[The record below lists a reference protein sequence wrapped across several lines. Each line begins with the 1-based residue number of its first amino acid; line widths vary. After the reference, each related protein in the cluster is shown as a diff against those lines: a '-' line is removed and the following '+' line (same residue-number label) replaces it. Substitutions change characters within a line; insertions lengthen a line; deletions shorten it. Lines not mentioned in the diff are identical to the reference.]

1 MRYVEIG
8 EMKEG
13 LRRVAEFLIPD
24 GRLAYHWDYSDKAG
38 LWGYLNSCGELI
50 VPPQYIYAGDMYC
63 GMAFVCR
70 GEWTIDKKWDN
81 GVHIGDYWSDVM
93 LWGAVDENGREI
105 IPCKFDELLDLD
117 NDREFIGAHY
127 GGWENGAWGI
137 IDRKGNWLVEPVF
150 EDLGYDSMGSLI
162 IFYDKDKW
170 DDGLMGVYDI
180 KKQKVVFEPIY
191 DTIYFDTYTKTIEL
205 VFEDAEKRESVTRW
219 VKKNGMEIAKRV
231 IKWR

>member
-1 MRYVEIG
+1 
-8 EMKEG
+8 
-13 LRRVAEFLIPD
+13 
-24 GRLAYHWDYSDKAG
+24 
-38 LWGYLNSCGELI
+38 
-50 VPPQYIYAGDMYC
+50 
-63 GMAFVCR
+63 
-70 GEWTIDKKWDN
+70 
-81 GVHIGDYWSDVM
+81 M
-93 LWGAVDENGREI
+93 LWGAVDENGSEI

-150 EDLGYDSMGSLI
+150 EDLGYDSMDSLI

-170 DDGLMGVYDI
+170 DDGLIGVYDI

-191 DTIYFDTYTKTIEL
+191 EEIFFDTYTKTIEL
-205 VFEDAEKRESVTRW
+205 VLEDAEKRESVTRW
-219 VKKNGMEIAKRV
+219 VKNNAREIAKRV